1 MGHASKRRVAVA
13 TRLPAAGD
21 DNGPMGSLYLVR
33 HGQASFGTDDYDRL
47 SELGAR
53 QCERLGEWFR
63 DKGVVFEGMITGTL
77 KRHTQSFEAI
87 SRGMRVQPQAL
98 AMPGLNEYDSESIVR
113 AVHPEPLERPKTAE
127 DVRNHFRLLRD
138 GLIAWMEGRT
148 QPERMPSYEQFLG
161 GVVDALDHVRTRHSG
176 DVLIVSSGGPIS
188 TAVAHVLGAPPP
200 AIVELNLR
208 MRNSAL
214 TEFAFTPKRHS
225 LITFNTLPHLEG
237 SEASWVTHT

>member
-1 MGHASKRRVAVA
+1 MRDTSRSADGDNVRMA
-13 TRLPAAGD
+13 T
-21 DNGPMGSLYLVR
+21 LYLVR
-33 HGQASFGTDDYDRL
+33 HGQASFGSDDYDRL

-63 DKGVVFEGMITGTL
+63 DKGVAFEGMITGTL
-77 KRHTQSFEAI
+77 KRHAQSFECIA
-87 SRGMRVQPQAL
+87 RGLQVEPRAL

-113 AVHPEPLERPKTAE
+113 AIHSAPLQRPATAE
-127 DVRNHFRLLRD
+127 EVRNHFRLLRD
-138 GLIAWMEGRT
+138 GLLAWMEGRT
-148 QPERMPSYEQFLG
+148 RPEGMPSYQQFLG
-161 GVVDALDHVRTRHSG
+161 GVVEALDHVRTRHSG

-200 AIVELNLR
+200 AVVELNLR

-214 TEFAFTPKRHS
+214 TEFAFTPKRHA
-225 LITFNTLPHLEG
+225 LVTFNTLPHLEG